1 MVERTNAIVVGLG
14 ASGGIIAEQLASAGV
29 KVIGLDKGPN
39 YTNDDF
45 RLKHDEIRYYTRGS
59 MVPQLSTDPI
69 TWRPTEQQEAVLLPW
84 ASGPLGTSEPLHLP
98 PSIGTGGGSLHWG
111 GACWRFRPA
120 DFRMRSAIVE
130 RFGEA
135 ALPEDSTLV
144 DWPFGYDDLEKYYD
158 RVEWE
163 LGVSGQA
170 GNINGELI
178 DGGNPFEAPRKRG
191 YPMPPL
197 RPAAGTAHFTEACRQ
212 LGFHPFPQAAA
223 IASVDYKQLSGCVYC
238 GFCHGFP
245 CHVNAKQSSQATS
258 IPAALETGNLEIRPF
273 CRVFRVDVRGDSDR
287 NRRIVGVSYFD
298 ADGQVQQLQADL
310 VFLACYSLENVRL
323 LLASGL
329 DFNGQVGKHFTS
341 HCFGWFT
348 GTLPEFTNPF
358 MGPLVASTIIDDL
371 TSEIVPDNDEGV
383 LWGSPITSFPGD
395 VQPIEA
401 SRGIPPHAPQ
411 WGKGLKQ
418 WLADNYRRLF
428 SMHTQTPSL
437 PSVKYYC
444 DLDPTHKDRF
454 GQPALRI
461 THEWAQHDLNALAY
475 FGKVKRRIAREMGML
490 DCWEEP
496 SPPPYHLSTH
506 ECGTH
511 RTGEDPTASVVDPFG
526 ESHHVRGLYAVG
538 GGQFPTQPAYN
549 PTETIQAL
557 AFLTAD
563 HVLGRA

>member
-1 MVERTNAIVVGLG
+1 MRSRTDAIVVGLG

-29 KVIGLDKGPN
+29 KVVGLDKGPD
-39 YTNDDF
+39 YSLEDF
-45 RLKHDEIRYYTRGS
+45 RLKHDEIRYYTRGA
-59 MVPQLSTDPI
+59 MVPQLSTDPM
-69 TWRPTEQQEAVLLPW
+69 TWRSTDGDEAVLLPW
-84 ASGPLGTSEPLHLP
+84 AIAPLGSSEPLHLP

-111 GACWRFRPA
+111 GACWRFREA
-120 DFRMRSAIVE
+120 DFRMRTAIIE
-130 RFGEA
+130 RFGKA
-135 ALPEDSTLV
+135 ALPKDSTMV
-144 DWPFGYDDLEKYYD
+144 DWPISYDDLEPYYD

-170 GNINGELI
+170 GNIKGELVP
-178 DGGNPFEAPRKRG
+178 GGNRFEPPRKRG

-197 RPAAGTAHFTEACRQ
+197 RPDAATARFSEACQR
-212 LGFHPFPQAAA
+212 LGYHPFPQAAA
-223 IASVDYKQLSGCVYC
+223 IASEDYKGLSACVYC

-258 IPAALETGNLEIRPF
+258 IPIALATGNLEIRPF
-273 CRVFRVDVRGDSDR
+273 SRVFRI
-287 NRRIVGVSYFD
+287 NRDKTGRRVIGVSYFD
-298 ADGQVQQLQADL
+298 ADGRVQELEADT

-329 DFNGQVGKHFTS
+329 DGNGEVGKHFTT

-348 GTLPEFTNPF
+348 GTLPEWTNPF
-358 MGPLVASTIIDDL
+358 MGPLVASTIIDDF
-371 TSEIVPDNDEGV
+371 TSEIVPANDDGV

-401 SRGIPPHAPQ
+401 SRNLPPHAPQ
-411 WGKGLKQ
+411 WGRGLKD
-418 WLADNYRRLF
+418 WLAENYRRLF

-437 PSVKYYC
+437 PSTRYFC
-444 DLDPTHKDRF
+444 DLDPNFTDRF

-461 THEWAQHDLNALAY
+461 THEWASHELNALAF
-475 FGKVKRRIAREMGML
+475 FGKVKREIAQEMGMREW
-490 DCWEEP
+490 WEEP

-511 RTGEDPTASVVDPFG
+511 RMGEDPDASVVDPFG
-526 ESHHVRGLYAVG
+526 KAHHVEGLYAVG
-538 GGQFPTQPAYN
+538 GGQFPTLAAYN

-557 AFLTAD
+557 AYLTSD
-563 HVLGRA
+563 RFLGRV